1 MYILLTQDK
10 PEVNADKIEKTR
22 QNAKIYG
29 IFGEFSTLISV
40 YFVGGGYM
48 QELFSF
54 VMLLIIMLLAE
65 ETPLSAL
72 SSVFTIIMF
81 VDWLIDKLNDTKK
94 K

>member
-1 MYILLTQDK
+1 
-10 PEVNADKIEKTR
+10 
-22 QNAKIYG
+22 
-29 IFGEFSTLISV
+29 
-40 YFVGGGYM
+40 M

-54 VMLLIIMLLAE
+54 VILLAIILLAE

-72 SSVFTIIMF
+72 SSIFTIIMF